1 MISYYFSMKTTVSER
16 GQVTIPKRLRERL
29 GIRPGQV
36 LEVLE
41 ERGRVV
47 MTKRIAEDAWSSVV
61 GILNSGQTTDE
72 MIEEMR
78 GPVDACD

>member
-1 MISYYFSMKTTVSER
+1 MISYHFSMKTTVSER

-29 GIRPGQV
+29 GIRPGQI
-36 LEVLE
+36 LEVVE
-41 ERGRVV
+41 EHGRVV
-47 MTKRIAEDAWSSVV
+47 MTKRIAEDAWSRVV
-61 GILNSGQTTDE
+61 GILNSGLTTDE